1 MLWHQNLTSL
11 TECIKSGEYE
21 STSIEMFLV
30 TPCFEDFK
38 RFVRKSNT
46 DGGGSLSSNISSSMV
61 GSQFRGFIATFLRY
75 FSMPLLI
82 NMPAFVISSLWFSVV
97 VTFFYTCWIYN
108 YCRWIWCCFECHY
121 LIPVVVQKSYFE
133 SISLFAQ
140 CERKTVTV
148 SIEIYF
154 H

>member
-21 STSIEMFLV
+21 STSIQMFLV

-61 GSQFRGFIATFLRY
+61 GSQFRGFIATFLQY
-75 FSMPLLI
+75 FSMSLLI
-82 NMPAFVISSLWFSVV
+82 NMPAFVISSLCFSVV
-97 VTFFYTCWIYN
+97 VIFFTLAEFITTADEFDVVLSVT
-108 YCRWIWCCFECHY
+108 IW
-121 LIPVVVQKSYFE
+121 
-133 SISLFAQ
+133 SL
-140 CERKTVTV
+140 
-148 SIEIYF
+148 
-154 H
+154 